1 MDKLIVLREAFNLIF
16 DDSDSEEDLFKSDRS
31 IVKNKNYAE
40 LVVPNFSDQT
50 FKSHFRIT
58 PTVFE
63 CCDIHEIFDNI
74 YEPGRISVMIE
85 KKLMITL
92 WYLGNQECM
101 R

>member
-1 MDKLIVLREAFNLIF
+1 MDKLIVLREAFNLLF
-16 DDSDSEEDLFKSDRS
+16 DDSDSEEDLFKNDRS

-63 CCDIHEIFDNI
+63 ILCCDIHEICDNI
-74 YEPGRISVMIE
+74 HEPGRISVMI
-85 KKLMITL
+85 KKNL
-92 WYLGNQECM
+92 
-101 R
+101 